1 MNLAALL
8 EEMGERAEA
17 RRLYEEVV
25 AGETA
30 QLGPAHTSTLR
41 TKYNLATLLACC
53 RRWGNLK
60 KPCCCSRRTGSDRRR
75 APTKYPQP
83 PNAASL
89 LPQNSL
95 KVVRTPQI
103 WLYGCTYNTRVQ

>member
-60 KPCCCSRRTGSDRRR
+60 KPCCCSRRTGSDRLRR
-75 APTKYPQP
+75 ARFGGAHQRNTHNPRMLHHSYLKI
-83 PNAASL
+83 L
-89 LPQNSL
+89 LMIESIYTL
-95 KVVRTPQI
+95 F
-103 WLYGCTYNTRVQ
+103 GE